1 MAYSSGGII
10 EATDFNL
17 RANQINALWGT
28 GSAGNGYGQSTTIT
42 TASAS
47 TVVPAT
53 DWSTLIARMNSIQ
66 NHQYGS
72 GTGITSPTSGSV
84 ITYLNT
90 VDTFITNMI
99 NSKYT
104 YASFGAYTPGTANT
118 NATSW
123 FVSSTK
129 TFTFTF
135 SSGDAARY
143 FFNAGGRIGIQSNTN
158 TITSS
163 GAGATFWNSFVNTG
177 FNYWTLGSN
186 ASVHSGTVGTYT
198 RNVYS
203 STNGYYNLTTT
214 PTSYLTLV
222 ETGTGNT
229 NYNNNVIDVKVAGGA
244 PFGANSDN
252 GSVII
257 VTLKLFD
264 NDTNPFGY
272 TNTGTTTA
280 TPFVIY
286 PETTNLTST
295 WGTVNFNGNVNTQA

>member
-10 EATDFNL
+10 EANDFNL
-17 RANQINALWGT
+17 RVNEINALWGT
-28 GSAGNGYGQSTTIT
+28 GNAGNGYGQSTTIAT
-42 TASAS
+42 TSAG

-66 NHQYGS
+66 NHQYGG
-72 GTGITSPTSGSV
+72 GTGITSPTSGTV
-84 ITYLNT
+84 VTYLST
-90 VDTFITNMI
+90 VDTTIANQI

-104 YASFGAYTPGTANT
+104 YASSGSTVNATANT

-123 FVSSTK
+123 SSLSTK

-135 SSGDAARY
+135 ASADQARY
-143 FFNAGGRIGIQSNTN
+143 FFNAGGRIGLQSNTN
-158 TITSS
+158 TLTSPGS
-163 GAGATFWNSFVNTG
+163 GTAWNTFVNTG
-177 FNYWTLGSN
+177 FSYWTLGSN
-186 ASVHSGTVGTYT
+186 VSTHFGTVGTYN
-198 RNVYS
+198 RNVYT
-203 STNGYYNLTTT
+203 STNGYWNLTTT

-222 ETGTGNT
+222 ETGTGNA

-244 PFGANSDN
+244 PFGANSDK

-257 VTLKLFD
+257 LTLRLYD
-264 NDTNPFGY
+264 NDTNTFGK

-286 PETTNLTST
+286 PESTNLTNT
-295 WGTVNFNGNVNTQA
+295 WGTVTFNGNVNTQV

>member
-28 GSAGNGYGQSTTIT
+28 GTAGNGYGQTNTIT
-42 TASAS
+42 TTS
-47 TVVPAT
+47 TGTIVPAT
-53 DWSTLIARMNSIQ
+53 DWSTLVARMNSIQ

-104 YASFGAYTPGTANT
+104 FASSGITLNATANT

-123 FVSSTK
+123 SSLSTK
-129 TFTFTF
+129 TFTYTF
-135 SSGDAARY
+135 ASADQARY
-143 FFNAGGRIGIQSNTN
+143 FFNAGGRIGLQSNTN
-158 TITSS
+158 AIVSPS
-163 GAGATFWNSFVNTG
+163 AGTAWDTFVDTG
-177 FNYWTLGSN
+177 FNHFYMGSN
-186 ASVHSGTVGTYT
+186 ASVHAGTVGTYT
-198 RNVYS
+198 RNVYTS
-203 STNGYYNLTTT
+203 SSGYYNLTTT

-222 ETGTGNT
+222 ETGTGNAA
-229 NYNNNVIDVKVAGGA
+229 YNNNVIDLKIAGGA
-244 PFGANSDN
+244 PNGANSDK

-257 VTLKLFD
+257 LTLRLYD
-264 NDTNPFGY
+264 NDTNTFGA

-280 TPFVIY
+280 TPFVVY
-286 PETTNLTST
+286 PEVSNLANT
-295 WGTVNFNGNVNTQA
+295 WGVISFNGNVNTQA

>member
-1 MAYSSGGII
+1 MSYSSGGII

-28 GSAGNGYGQSTTIT
+28 GTAGNGYGQTNTIT
-42 TASAS
+42 TTS
-47 TVVPAT
+47 TGTIVPAT

-104 YASFGAYTPGTANT
+104 FASSGITLNATANT

-123 FVSSTK
+123 TSLSTK
-129 TFTFTF
+129 TFTYTF
-135 SSGDAARY
+135 ASADQARY
-143 FFNAGGRIGIQSNTN
+143 FFNAGGRIGLQSNTN
-158 TITSS
+158 AIVSPQS
-163 GAGATFWNSFVNTG
+163 GTAWDTFVDTG
-177 FNYWTLGSN
+177 FNYWYMGSN
-186 ASVHSGTVGTYT
+186 TSVHAGTVGTYT
-198 RNVYS
+198 RNVYTS
-203 STNGYYNLTTT
+203 SSGYWNLTTT

-222 ETGTGNT
+222 ETGTGNA
-229 NYNNNVIDVKVAGGA
+229 NYNNNVIDLKIAGGA
-244 PFGANSDN
+244 PFGANSDK

-257 VTLKLFD
+257 LTLRLYD
-264 NDTNPFGY
+264 NDTNTFGY

-280 TPFVIY
+280 TPFVVY
-286 PETTNLTST
+286 PEQSNLANT
-295 WGTVNFNGNVNTQA
+295 WGVVNFSGNVNTQA

>member
-42 TASAS
+42 TTSAG

-66 NHQYGS
+66 NHQYAS
-72 GTGITSPTSGSV
+72 GTGITSPTSGAI

-123 FVSSTK
+123 STNSLK

-158 TITSS
+158 TITSPS
-163 GAGATFWNSFVNTG
+163 AGTAWNSFVNTG

-186 ASVHSGTVGTYT
+186 VSAHAGTVGTYT
-198 RNVYS
+198 RNVYT
-203 STNGYYNLTTT
+203 STSGYYNLTTT
-214 PTSYLTLV
+214 PTSFFTLV
-222 ETGTGNT
+222 ETGTGNA
-229 NYNNNVIDVKVAGGA
+229 NYNNNVIDLKVAGGA
-244 PFGANSDN
+244 PFGANSDK
-252 GSVII
+252 GAVII
-257 VTLKLFD
+257 VQFNLYD
-264 NDTNPFGY
+264 NDTNTFGR
-272 TNTGTTTA
+272 TNGGTTTA

-286 PETTNLTST
+286 PESTNLTNT